1 MGHPCDF
8 QGGSAHLTIS
18 GDELGGLNLLPRLIT
33 TLYYSCPLIS
43 FLFASCILDP
53 ETGRPRRDLVQWIVI
68 KATPRDENRAKDK
81 QAIFIWFCLE
91 NRYFCL
97 PGQGSCCP
105 YTLFFFFFWR
115 YLVSLRRLRNHVPK
129 GNRRCKYLRADVNGF
144 TAPPDFSLP
153 SVICADPKSR
163 FR

>member
-1 MGHPCDF
+1 MITKGTAHSVRSEREMHFLWKMPGEASWVGRPCDF

-68 KATPRDENRAKDK
+68 KATPRDENWAKDK

-105 YTLFFFFFWR
+105 YTLFFFLF
-115 YLVSLRRLRNHVPK
+115 LEISSESQETEEPCTK
-129 GNRRCKYLRADVNGF
+129 GE
-144 TAPPDFSLP
+144 
-153 SVICADPKSR
+153 
-163 FR
+163 